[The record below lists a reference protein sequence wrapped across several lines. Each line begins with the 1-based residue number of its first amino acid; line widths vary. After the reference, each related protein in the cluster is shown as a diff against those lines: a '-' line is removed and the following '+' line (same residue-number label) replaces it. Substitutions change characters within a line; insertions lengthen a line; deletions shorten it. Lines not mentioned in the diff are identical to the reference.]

1 MIHKYFTPVLIALLC
16 MYGGKISAKEISV
29 QSPDGK
35 LKVNIELKDK
45 IYYSVYSGS
54 DLLLSN
60 CSLTMTLD
68 NEVLGKQPKLKSLKR
83 SKIEESVKR
92 EIPLKNAIV
101 ENHCNTL
108 RMNMAGNY
116 AIEFRIFDNG
126 IAYRFL
132 TDKKGEI
139 EVKGEDFRINFPADY
154 LAHMS
159 QPNSFKTSYE
169 YPYTHIQ
176 TKEYKSTDRM
186 SYLPILLET
195 DKQYKIL
202 ISEADLQDY
211 PCMFLKSTGDNGM
224 QSLFPKCPLEF
235 GEDGDRSL
243 KILKEADYIAKTS
256 GKRNFPWRLFVISDD
271 DRDIVSNE
279 MVYNLSSPCELEDY
293 S

>member
-211 PCMFLKSTGDNGM
+211 PCMFLKSTGVMECNRFF
-224 QSLFPKCPLEF
+224 QSVRWNL
-235 GEDGDRSL
+235 
-243 KILKEADYIAKTS
+243 AKTAT
-256 GKRNFPWRLFVISDD
+256 VA
-271 DRDIVSNE
+271 
-279 MVYNLSSPCELEDY
+279 
-293 S
+293 